1 MGLAD
6 YMLDVDKVADV
17 KFEGATVQVKHID
30 RSKMNVFVESKMPM
44 MPDTDD
50 DELRVEYAEQR
61 KALREKLFYEY
72 VARHAVV
79 GWDDEDIPYS
89 EETAVAML
97 TSAEGR
103 PLADIVAGKAMQS
116 TDFRMARDQAIKKF
130 APNLSEDS
138 ASGTASG

>member
-6 YMLDVDKVADV
+6 YMLDVDKVVEA
-17 KFEGATVQVKHID
+17 KFDGATVRVKHID
-30 RSKMNVFVESKMPM
+30 RSKLNVFVESKMPI

-50 DELRVEYAEQR
+50 DELRAEYAEQR
-61 KALREKLFYEY
+61 KKKREKLFYEY

-97 TSAEGR
+97 TSPEGR
-103 PLADIVAGKAMQS
+103 PLADVIAAKAMQT
-116 TDFRMARDQAIKKF
+116 TDFRMARDHAIKKF
-130 APNLSEDS
+130 APNSSDDS